1 MKRNFFVI
9 YKHSIL
15 NKIKSKS
22 FLVFAIVMFL
32 ISLAS
37 SIVPAYI
44 ETSKEEVVVG
54 VVTNNDN
61 SFQTFESVSKS
72 LYPDVKFEET
82 NDTSKFD
89 KETFDFVIDID
100 EYTIYSYEGSL
111 EIEDQNMVDVL
122 FSSFNT
128 VLTANEL
135 NLNSEDLNELLEAPE
150 SKYVNLGEK
159 KGEVDYGSTSYIF
172 NYVYT
177 VVGML
182 ILTIGSQFIGQEI
195 LEEKTTRA
203 MEIIMTSVTAGA
215 HLFAKI
221 LSNLTY
227 IAIIIIQAVVF
238 SILGDKLAVM
248 LFPDVSST
256 TLQTAVDGIKDMIA
270 NSNESTSI
278 YILAIIMFL
287 LLVISLLILFTMVA
301 TIASSVTT
309 TEEFQNANSIITV
322 ITIAGYIASLMI
334 TNIDLRVILSYI
346 PIVNFYMLPGVLLS
360 GNISAGMAGVSVIIS
375 IVFYIMLYM
384 VAKKVYRVGV
394 LNYSAN
400 GIIKVFKQS
409 LGFKIK

>member
-270 NSNESTSI
+270 NSNESTNI